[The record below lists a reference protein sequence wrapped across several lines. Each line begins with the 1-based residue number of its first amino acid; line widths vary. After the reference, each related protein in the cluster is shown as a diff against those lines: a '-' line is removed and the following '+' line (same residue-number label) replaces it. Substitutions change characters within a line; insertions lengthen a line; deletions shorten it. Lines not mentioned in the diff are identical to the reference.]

1 MDRWMCGWI
10 DSFCSQMD
18 GWMESV
24 SLRYR
29 KEGWMDEW
37 ISVSLR

>member
-1 MDRWMCGWI
+1 MDRWMCGWM
-10 DSFCSQMD
+10 DSFVWSD

-29 KEGWMDEW
+29 KEGWMDG
-37 ISVSLR
+37 

>member
-1 MDRWMCGWI
+1 MDRWMCGWM
-10 DSFCSQMD
+10 DSFCGQMD

-29 KEGWMDEW
+29 KEEWMDGW
-37 ISVSLR
+37 INGLV